1 MSSGQI
7 AIVCFVAFVLFL
19 IIMVTIDKKS
29 DQEDD
34 KIVIY
39 YSEDLSDFAVTLEL
53 KDGNVDRFLK
63 SGTDILKV
71 EKRKIE

>member
-7 AIVCFVAFVLFL
+7 AVGCFIAFMIFL
-19 IIMVTIDKKS
+19 IIMVAIDKKS
-29 DQEDD
+29 DLEED